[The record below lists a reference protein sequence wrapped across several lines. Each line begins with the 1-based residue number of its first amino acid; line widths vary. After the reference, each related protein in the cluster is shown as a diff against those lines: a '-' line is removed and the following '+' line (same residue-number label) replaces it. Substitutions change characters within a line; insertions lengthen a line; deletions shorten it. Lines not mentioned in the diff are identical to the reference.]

1 NAQVTGVKAI
11 RPSTLVN
18 SFKSGG
24 AIFTAITTAAALLAL
39 IIGGL
44 SVVNTMFMAVAE
56 RVREIGLKKAVGAT
70 TIDVMGEF
78 LLEATLIGLIGGL
91 LGYGIGAAITIVVNA
106 TTPAGQS
113 TLFLI
118 TPNLTILA
126 IGFATALGAVAGV
139 LPAWRAARMDPVIA
153 LRTDLMANV
162 RLVELTKYYKR
173 GSETIK
179 ALDGVTLDIEK
190 GEFVAVVGRSGSGKT
205 TMLDLLGLLLKPT
218 SGSLFIDDVD
228 TAKLNDRERAH
239 MRARRVGFVFQE
251 YNLLSGLNV
260 LENVMLP
267 LRYVK
272 DGKNGRGRP
281 VELIDRVGLSDRV
294 KHRPSELSG
303 GQMQRVAI
311 ARSMV
316 NSPSLILLDEPTG
329 AVDTET
335 AQQPADLLKR
345 LNHEEKGTI
354 APPTP
359 DLAPADQAKRQI
371 RLKDGRVLADQRVG
385 AGAPA

>member
-1 NAQVTGVKAI
+1 
-11 RPSTLVN
+11 
-18 SFKSGG
+18 
-24 AIFTAITTAAALLAL
+24 
-39 IIGGL
+39 
-44 SVVNTMFMAVAE
+44 
-56 RVREIGLKKAVGAT
+56 
-70 TIDVMGEF
+70 
-78 LLEATLIGLIGGL
+78 
-91 LGYGIGAAITIVVNA
+91 
-106 TTPAGQS
+106 
-113 TLFLI
+113 
-118 TPNLTILA
+118 
-126 IGFATALGAVAGV
+126 
-139 LPAWRAARMDPVIA
+139 
-153 LRTDLMANV
+153 MANV
-162 RLVELTKYYKR
+162 RLVDLTKHYKR
-173 GSETIK
+173 GSEVIK
-179 ALDGVTLDIEK
+179 ALDGVTLDIDK

-228 TAKLNDRERAH
+228 TARLSDRERAH

-272 DGKNGRGRP
+272 DGKNGRGRA
-281 VELIDRVGLSDRV
+281 VELIERVGLSDRV
-294 KHRPSELSG
+294 RHRPSELSG

-335 AQQPADLLKR
+335 AQQLVDLLKR
-345 LNHEEKGTI
+345 LNDEEKVTI
-354 APPTP
+354 VLVTH
-359 DLAPADQAKRQI
+359 DLDLADQAKRQI
-371 RLKDGRVLADQRVG
+371 RLKDGKVLSDQRVG

>member
-1 NAQVTGVKAI
+1 
-11 RPSTLVN
+11 
-18 SFKSGG
+18 
-24 AIFTAITTAAALLAL
+24 
-39 IIGGL
+39 
-44 SVVNTMFMAVAE
+44 
-56 RVREIGLKKAVGAT
+56 
-70 TIDVMGEF
+70 
-78 LLEATLIGLIGGL
+78 
-91 LGYGIGAAITIVVNA
+91 
-106 TTPAGQS
+106 
-113 TLFLI
+113 
-118 TPNLTILA
+118 
-126 IGFATALGAVAGV
+126 
-139 LPAWRAARMDPVIA
+139 
-153 LRTDLMANV
+153 MANV

-218 SGSLFIDDVD
+218 AGALFIDDVD
-228 TAKLNDRERAH
+228 TAKLGDRDRAH

-272 DGKNGRGRP
+272 DGKAGKQRAL
-281 VELIDRVGLSDRV
+281 ELIERVGLTDRI
-294 KHRPSELSG
+294 KHRPTELSG

-316 NSPSLILLDEPTG
+316 NRPSLILLDEPTG

-335 AQQPADLLKR
+335 AAQLVELLKR
-345 LNHEEKGTI
+345 LNTEDQVTI
-354 APPTP
+354 VLVTHDTDIAG
-359 DLAPADQAKRQI
+359 AARRQI
-371 RLKDGRVLADQRVG
+371 RLKDGQVLTDERMG
-385 AGAPA
+385 ARDGELVPA